1 MSTPFDAS
9 NAINLAETA
18 AVNTIGADAWLK
30 VGGTGGVMLVHQ
42 KIRATSDD
50 PFALYL
56 ITELPAIG
64 VLAGQGEADD
74 RIALQEFEEYIRLG
88 FDVWVASGELDV
100 ADTTAKQI
108 VAQLR
113 RLMRLQAF
121 STVVESESSQ
131 LDGFAADGEIHNEG
145 YDFEYFNSENGTWLV
160 HGVTYSTI
168 LVLSSST
175 E

>member
-1 MSTPFDAS
+1 MATLFDAL

-18 AVNTIGADAWLK
+18 AVNTINADAWLGNTSN
-30 VGGTGGVMLVHQ
+30 VALVHQ
-42 KIRATSDD
+42 KIRATSED

-64 VLAGQGEADD
+64 VLAGQGEADEVV
-74 RIALQEFEEYIRLG
+74 ANQGFEEYFRLG
-88 FDVWVASGELDV
+88 FDVWVAGGELDA
-100 ADTTAKQI
+100 ADTTVKQI
-108 VAQLR
+108 VARLR
-113 RLMRLQAF
+113 RLMRLQAY
-121 STVVESESSQ
+121 SVVVESESSQ
-131 LDGFAADGEIHNEG
+131 LDGFLADGEIRNEG